1 MNEHTLQVF
10 KRLREHPSERGAGY
24 AREMR
29 RQQDAFGGNGQ
40 ERIFGAPVV
49 RKAVERRAAYPP
61 FREDT
66 GEINLFLSVSLSLLL
81 YLLYTCVVKI
91 L

>member
-1 MNEHTLQVF
+1 
-10 KRLREHPSERGAGY
+10 
-24 AREMR
+24 MR

-66 GEINLFLSVSLSLLL
+66 GEIRFHHHTAPGRVDQQGMGFMDESRL
-81 YLLYTCVVKI
+81 
-91 L
+91 